1 MYTCSASLSPPVYTY
16 RLICTHT
23 ACLSRLICTH
33 TAPLSR
39 QICTHTTSNMHTYTC
54 THTAPLS
61 RLMAREGTLGS
72 NVKIDEKDYYAVR
85 VRFPDLKNGK
95 ADFIL
100 DTAASNSVTTPQVV
114 QCVV

>member
-1 MYTCSASLSPPVYTY
+1 
-16 RLICTHT
+16 
-23 ACLSRLICTH
+23 
-33 TAPLSR
+33 
-39 QICTHTTSNMHTYTC
+39 
-54 THTAPLS
+54 
-61 RLMAREGTLGS
+61 MAREGTLGS